1 MMNQYQNETA
11 QIHAPAALIAK
22 TKAAV
27 RQEEE
32 RISREQGSQIPVSV
46 PQVSYEDYVSYHHN
60 KKHSVRKWTYPL
72 SVAAAV
78 VILLS
83 VSMAMKGILPG
94 GYTGN
99 GPAAD
104 GAMEAAE
111 APAAED
117 AACAEE
123 ITEASDSDA
132 PAAGAVEEMNGKEAD
147 SMTQEPT
154 DGMAQ
159 AEAEV
164 MEDTGKTMSE
174 APAADYAQEDTRG
187 GMVKEEATEKAAGK
201 FRNPHSGRVK
211 IEAVDEKPDFYDNP
225 DAEDIVYEGLTF
237 RVMQEEEEWAAYVET
252 EEGTAYVICGEAEEL
267 EEFLEEAYE
276 GLEKIS

>member
-27 RQEEE
+27 REEEE
-32 RISREQGSQIPVSV
+32 RISREQSSQIPASV
-46 PQVSYEDYVSYHHN
+46 PQVTYEDYVSYHYN

-72 SVAAAV
+72 TVAAAV

-104 GAMEAAE
+104 GIMEAAE

-117 AACAEE
+117 EACAEE
-123 ITEASDSDA
+123 ITEGIDGSA
-132 PAAGAVEEMNGKEAD
+132 PAAGAVEEMNGGESD
-147 SMTQEPT
+147 SMTQEST
-154 DGMAQ
+154 DSMAQ
-159 AEAEV
+159 AEAEE
-164 MEDTGKTMSE
+164 MEDSGKAMSE
-174 APAADYAQEDTRG
+174 APAADYAQEDARG
-187 GMVKEEATEKAAGK
+187 GMIKEEATEKEAGK

-225 DAEDIVYEGLTF
+225 DAEDIVHEGLTF
-237 RVMQEEEEWAAYVET
+237 RVLRAEGEWAAYVET
-252 EEGTAYVICGEAEEL
+252 EEGTAYVIRGEAEEL
-267 EEFLEEAYE
+267 EGFLEEAYE
-276 GLEKIS
+276 ELEKMS